1 MVTVYD
7 IAKHCQVSV
16 STVSYVLSGQGE
28 KRRISPDTQARVKA
42 AAAELGY
49 VPRKRRR
56 AVSASAPS
64 ETPVIA
70 VYWPRRDF
78 EMCMPPLTQ
87 GLNSALS
94 ASPVPV
100 NISIRPYDQGYLGAL
115 LQGQSPA
122 CDAILFVAGQQ
133 ADLAWLESHPPA
145 VPSVLFN
152 RNLPGYSSVSVDHT
166 EAARLAA
173 EHAVRCGGTDITIV
187 MNTVDY
193 YGLTS
198 RSEHMAEILRTHGW
212 EPASHTLYCANR
224 VDDGYE
230 LGHELVRTGRLTRV
244 ILCAYDMVGLG
255 ILSALYEAGIRVGEE
270 VQVLAVSTGPQR
282 LFARSCPPMTVVDL
296 RTREIME
303 HCLTMAIDH
312 AAGRLTAPRNLIVQP
327 EIVYRQSAPQRA
339 PEPADM
345 PPLVH

>member
-7 IAKHCQVSV
+7 IARSCGVSV

-28 KRRISPDTQARVKA
+28 KRRISPDTQARVRA
-42 AAAELGY
+42 AAAEMGY
-49 VPRKRRR
+49 VPRRRR
-56 AVSASAPS
+56 PAAPASVPEGPA
-64 ETPVIA
+64 TPVIA

-87 GLNSALS
+87 GLNNALAA
-94 ASPVPV
+94 ASVPV
-100 NISIRPYDQGYLGAL
+100 NISIRPYDQGYIGTL
-115 LQGQSPA
+115 LQSRAPA
-122 CDAILFVAGQQ
+122 CDAMLFVAGQQ

-152 RNLPGYSSVSVDHT
+152 RDLPGYSSVSVDHT

-173 EHAVRCGGTDITIV
+173 EHAVRCGGTDVTIV

-198 RSEHMAEILRTHGW
+198 RSEHMAEILRSHGW
-212 EPASHTLYCANR
+212 EAAGHTRYCANR
-224 VDDGYE
+224 IDDGYE
-230 LGHELVRTGRLTRV
+230 LGWELVRTERLTRV

-255 ILSALYEAGIRVGEE
+255 ILSALHEAGIGVGGD

-303 HCLTMAIDH
+303 RCLALAIDH
-312 AAGRLTAPRNLIVQP
+312 AAGHLAEPRHLIVQP
-327 EIVYRQSAPQRA
+327 EMVYRPSAPQR
-339 PEPADM
+339 
-345 PPLVH
+345 PPV

>member
-1 MVTVYD
+1 MVTIYD
-7 IAKHCQVSV
+7 IAEKCGVSV

-28 KRRISPDTQARVKA
+28 KRRISADTQALVQKT
-42 AAAELGY
+42 AAELGY
-49 VPRKRRR
+49 VPRKRRK
-56 AVSASAPS
+56 SAPAVPQP
-64 ETPVIA
+64 TAAPPVVA

-87 GLNSALS
+87 GLNNALS
-94 ASPVPV
+94 KATVPV
-100 NISIRPYDQGYLGAL
+100 NISIRPYDQGHLGDQ
-115 LQGQSPA
+115 LQGQAPP
-122 CDAILFVAGQQ
+122 CDAMLFVAGQKE
-133 ADLAWLESHPPA
+133 DLTWLESHPPV

-152 RNLPGYSSVSVDHT
+152 RSLPGYASVSVDHM

-173 EHAVRCGGTDITIV
+173 EHAARCGGTDITIV

-198 RSEHMAEILRTHGW
+198 RSEHMVEILRAHDW
-212 EPASHTLYCANR
+212 EPSGHTLYCANR

-230 LGHELVRTGRLTRV
+230 LGCELVRADRLTHV

-255 ILSALYEAGIRVGEE
+255 ILGALYEAGIRVGEE

-303 HCLTMAIDH
+303 HCLSLAIDY
-312 AAGRLTAPRNLIVQP
+312 AAGHLTDPRSLTVQP
-327 EIVYRQSAPQRA
+327 EIVFRQSAPQRA
-339 PEPADM
+339 PEQADI
-345 PPLVH
+345 

>member
-1 MVTVYD
+1 MVTIYE
-7 IAKHCQVSV
+7 IAEKCGVSV
-16 STVSYVLSGQGE
+16 STVSYVLSGQGD
-28 KRRISPDTQARVKA
+28 KRRISVDTQALVQRT
-42 AAAELGY
+42 AAELGY
-49 VPRKRRR
+49 VPRKRRKAAPAAPQST
-56 AVSASAPS
+56 AVP
-64 ETPVIA
+64 PVVA

-87 GLNSALS
+87 GLNNALS
-94 ASPVPV
+94 KATVPV
-100 NISIRPYDQGYLGAL
+100 NISIRPYDQGHLGDQ
-115 LQGQSPA
+115 LQGQAPP
-122 CDAILFVAGQQ
+122 CDAMLFVAGPKE
-133 ADLAWLESHPPA
+133 DLAWLESHPPV

-152 RNLPGYSSVSVDHT
+152 RSLPGYASVSVDHM

-173 EHAVRCGGTDITIV
+173 EHAARCGGTDITIV

-198 RSEHMAEILRTHGW
+198 RSEHMVEILRAHGW
-212 EPASHTLYCANR
+212 EPSGHTLYCANR

-230 LGHELVRTGRLTRV
+230 LGCELVRAGRLTHV

-255 ILSALYEAGIRVGEE
+255 ILGALYEANIRVGEE

-303 HCLTMAIDH
+303 RCLSLAIDY
-312 AAGRLTAPRNLIVQP
+312 AAGHLTEPRSLTVQP
-327 EIVYRQSAPQRA
+327 EIVFRQSAPQRV
-339 PEPADM
+339 PEQADI
-345 PPLVH
+345 

>member
-1 MVTVYD
+1 MATIYD
-7 IAKHCQVSV
+7 IAAHCGVSA

-28 KRRISPDTQARVKA
+28 KRRISPDTQERVKA

-49 VPRKRRR
+49 TAGKRRR
-56 AVSASAPS
+56 ASAQTQSA
-64 ETPVIA
+64 TPVIA

-94 ASPVPV
+94 AAPVDV
-100 NISIRPYDQGYLGAL
+100 NISIRPYDQGYLGTQ
-115 LQGQSPA
+115 LQDQGPA
-122 CDAILFVAGQQ
+122 CDAMLFVAGQRE
-133 ADLAWLESHPPA
+133 DLAWLESHQPP
-145 VPSVLFN
+145 VPSVLLN
-152 RNLPGYSSVSVDHT
+152 RSLPGYSSVSVDHV

-173 EHAVRCGGTDITIV
+173 EHAMRCGGQDVTMV

-198 RSEHMAEILRTHGW
+198 RSEHMAEILRAHGW
-212 EPASHTLYCANR
+212 TPEGHTRYCANR
-224 VDDGYE
+224 IDDGYE
-230 LGHELVRTGRLTRV
+230 LGHELIRSGQLTRV

-255 ILSALYEAGIRVGEE
+255 VLNSLYEAGIRVGED
-270 VQVLAVSTGPQR
+270 VQVLSVSAGPQR

-303 HCLTMAIDH
+303 RCLSMAIDL
-312 AAGRLTAPRNLIVQP
+312 ASGRQNETRNLTVRP
-327 EIVYRQSAPQRA
+327 EIVYRQSAPRR
-339 PEPADM
+339 M
-345 PPLVH
+345 IV

>member
-7 IAKHCQVSV
+7 IAKACGVSV

-28 KRRISPDTQARVKA
+28 KRRISPETQALVKT
-42 AAAELGY
+42 AAAEMGY
-49 VPRKRRR
+49 IPRKRRR
-56 AVSASAPS
+56 VSSVLAQAQPA
-64 ETPVIA
+64 TPVIA

-87 GLNSALS
+87 GLNNALS
-94 ASPVPV
+94 AALLPV
-100 NISIRPYDQGYLGAL
+100 NISIRPYDQGHLGTL
-115 LQGQSPA
+115 LQGQPPA
-122 CDAILFVAGQQ
+122 CDAMLFVAGQKE
-133 ADLAWLESHPPA
+133 DLAWLESHPPA

-152 RNLPGYSSVSVDHT
+152 RDLPGYSSVSVDHT

-173 EHAVRCGGTDITIV
+173 EHAVQCGGTDVTIV

-198 RSEHMAEILRTHGW
+198 RSEHMAELLRAHGW
-212 EPASHTLYCANR
+212 EPVGHTRYCANR

-230 LGHELVRTGRLTRV
+230 LGWDLIRTNSLTRV
-244 ILCAYDMVGLG
+244 ILCAYDMVGFG
-255 ILSALYEAGIRVGEE
+255 ILNALYEAGVSVGRD

-303 HCLTMAIDH
+303 RCLTMAIDL
-312 AAGRLTAPRNLIVQP
+312 AAGRLTEPRHLVVQP
-327 EIVYRQSAPQRA
+327 EIVCRMSAPQRA
-339 PEPADM
+339 P
-345 PPLVH
+345 V

>member
-1 MVTVYD
+1 MVTIYD
-7 IAKHCQVSV
+7 IAEKCGVSV

-28 KRRISPDTQARVKA
+28 KRRISADTQALVQKT
-42 AAAELGY
+42 AAELGY
-49 VPRKRRR
+49 VPRKRRKAAPAAPQST
-56 AVSASAPS
+56 AVP
-64 ETPVIA
+64 PVVA

-87 GLNSALS
+87 GLNNALS
-94 ASPVPV
+94 KATVPV
-100 NISIRPYDQGYLGAL
+100 NISIRPYDQGHLGGQ
-115 LQGQSPA
+115 LQGQAPP
-122 CDAILFVAGQQ
+122 CDAMLFVAGQKE
-133 ADLAWLESHPPA
+133 DLAWLESHPPV

-152 RNLPGYSSVSVDHT
+152 RSLPGYASVSVDHM

-173 EHAVRCGGTDITIV
+173 EHAARCGGTDITIV

-198 RSEHMAEILRTHGW
+198 RSEHMVEILRAHGW
-212 EPASHTLYCANR
+212 EPSGHTLYCANR

-230 LGHELVRTGRLTRV
+230 LGCELVRTGRLTRV

-255 ILSALYEAGIRVGEE
+255 ILSALYEDGIRVGTD

-303 HCLTMAIDH
+303 HCLSLAIDY
-312 AAGRLTAPRNLIVQP
+312 AAGHLTEPRSLTVQP
-327 EIVYRQSAPQRA
+327 EIVFRQSAPQRA
-339 PEPADM
+339 PEQADI
-345 PPLVH
+345 